1 MTHWTLGIIGG
12 SGLYALDGLEDVRSE
27 VIETPWGA
35 PSAPLTRGR
44 LNGVELVFLPR
55 HGAGHALPPSD
66 IPFRANIAALKMAG
80 CTDILSISACGSLRE
95 HLAPGHFVMVD
106 QYVDRTDGRVRSFFG
121 PGCVAHVPL
130 AQPVCSRLAGLAADA
145 AEAEAIPVQRGGTY
159 LVMEG
164 PQFST
169 RAESEL
175 YRQWGMDVIGMT
187 NMPEARLAREAELPY
202 ASVAMVTDYD
212 CWHDDEAS
220 VDVAAVLRVMHD
232 NTARAKRL
240 LARLSGQ
247 LAHTARTP
255 SPDGIETVL
264 DTALITPP
272 AARDPERVA
281 RLSGLLP
288 RVFSSDPA

>member
-27 VIETPWGA
+27 VLETPWGA

-106 QYVDRTDGRVRSFFG
+106 QYVDRTDGRARSFFG

-130 AQPVCSRLAGLAADA
+130 AQPVCSRLASLAADA
-145 AEAEAIPVQRGGTY
+145 ADAEAIPVQRGGTY

-212 CWHDDEAS
+212 CWHDDEVS
-220 VDVAAVLRVMHD
+220 VDVAAVLRVMQD

-240 LARLSGQ
+240 LARLTGQ
-247 LAHTARTP
+247 LALTPRTP

-272 AARDPERVA
+272 AARDPELVG
-281 RLSGLLP
+281 RLAGLLP
-288 RVFSSDPA
+288 RVFVSGSV